1 MVFLKSGK
9 QSEAFFVELGSD
21 NIISSWLVK
30 VSGDIHVDII
40 PCECTA
46 IFYITWTH
54 DIQKVAL
61 RPAHWI
67 QLTLPQSIFT
77 FVWYLRS
84 KRWTRLFFFF
94 KTDIFI
100 VTENMP
106 SKIYIWRVFSCSFA
120 FFSRFTFS
128 PGIWHI
134 QVCVQILGEFYDYV
148 KWWLL
153 NVKRLKKGK
162 WTPRKTRFD
171 VTTGR
176 GISFFLPVRLRSLG
190 KLCCRSCTADVP
202 TRRTSLEVSSSDV
215 LRVGRLLRS
224 KKFENVKMKIWGCE
238 V

>member
-1 MVFLKSGK
+1 MIPKMVFLKSGK

-84 KRWTRLFFFF
+84 KRWTRLFFFL

-106 SKIYIWRVFSCSFA
+106 SKIYMSCFQL
-120 FFSRFTFS
+120 FFCFLLPLHLFSRDLTHPS
-128 PGIWHI
+128 
-134 QVCVQILGEFYDYV
+134 VCTDLG
-148 KWWLL
+148 
-153 NVKRLKKGK
+153 G
-162 WTPRKTRFD
+162 
-171 VTTGR
+171 
-176 GISFFLPVRLRSLG
+176 
-190 KLCCRSCTADVP
+190 
-202 TRRTSLEVSSSDV
+202 V
-215 LRVGRLLRS
+215 LRL
-224 KKFENVKMKIWGCE
+224 CE
-238 V
+238 VMTTECKET